1 MPADTKRIP
10 TNIVTGFLGVG
21 KTTAILQLLKHKPEN
36 EVWGVLVNEFG
47 QVGIDGAI
55 LSAEGCVV
63 KEVPGGCLCCAAGLP
78 MKIGLNMLISKA
90 KPDRILIEP
99 TGLGHLENVIA
110 DLTGEFYRDV
120 LALNATLCLV
130 DPRQL
135 LSDKY
140 QSNQNFQDQL
150 SLADVVVANKTE
162 ALTSAD
168 QAQFER
174 FFDRFEPIKAA
185 LTWTTQGKLSTELL
199 ALPLNRARKAQHLAQ
214 HLQHQHKHSADDE
227 ESVFSEDP
235 RFIRKVGRGQGLVS
249 SGWIFDPQQVF
260 DLMPVATVLDGLCV
274 TRLKAA
280 LITTSGNF
288 VINSVNGDCQ
298 FDAIDEL
305 KESRIEIISDQALD
319 WDQIEIR
326 LCESLVEQEQ

>member
-1 MPADTKRIP
+1 MPTDTKRIP

-55 LSAEGCVV
+55 LGAEGCVV

-99 TGLGHLENVIA
+99 TGLGHLQNVIA

-120 LALNATLCLV
+120 LTLNATLCLV

-135 LSDKY
+135 LSEKY
-140 QSNQNFQDQL
+140 LSNQNFQDQL

-162 ALTSAD
+162 QLTTVD
-168 QAQFER
+168 EERFAQF
-174 FFDRFEPIKAA
+174 FAQAKPAKAA
-185 LTWTTQGKLSTELL
+185 LTWTTQGKISAELL
-199 ALPLNRARKAQHLAQ
+199 AQPLNRGRKAHHLAQ
-214 HLQHQHKHSADDE
+214 HLQHQHEHAENDG
-227 ESVFSEDP
+227 ESVFSDDP
-235 RFIRKVGRGQGLVS
+235 RFIRKMGRGQGLVS
-249 SGWIFDPQQVF
+249 CGWIFDPQQVF
-260 DLMPVATVLDGLCV
+260 DLMQVAAVLDGLVV

-280 LITTSGNF
+280 LITTQGCY
-288 VINSVNGDCQ
+288 VINSVNGDCE
-298 FDAIDEL
+298 FSAIDEL
-305 KESRIEIISDQALD
+305 KESRIEIISEQALD
-319 WDQIEIR
+319 WEQMEIR
-326 LCESLVEQEQ
+326 LCQCLAV